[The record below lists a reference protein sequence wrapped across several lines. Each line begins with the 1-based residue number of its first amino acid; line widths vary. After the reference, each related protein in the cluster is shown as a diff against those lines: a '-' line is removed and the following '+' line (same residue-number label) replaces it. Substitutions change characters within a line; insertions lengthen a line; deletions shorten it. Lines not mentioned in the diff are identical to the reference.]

1 MISGCTT
8 KPLESQ
14 DTEDRVPVRI
24 EEAIRG
30 TFSQHVELAGRTKSR
45 IDFPIIA
52 PSPLMVKEIYVQ
64 IGDEV
69 KEGASL
75 LLFDDEEAQQ
85 QLTEARKQLATLEKN
100 VKDLQALQQQA
111 LEANRAIQQES
122 EESVRRAQALIEG
135 SQTGAVTMLDLLQA
149 STQLLVRQNQ
159 MQNLPDMSALQPAQL
174 ELQVEQAR
182 TQIRMAEE
190 SIQRLTIKAPFDGV
204 ITLRNIE
211 AKGVAVPNYPI
222 LQISNLD
229 QIVIEL
235 QVGSTQIGQLQQ
247 GQKASVLIEG
257 ANEALEASLD
267 YLSPGIGP
275 QSPLYQAQII
285 LDNQERRLFP
295 GQLATV
301 QLETLVME
309 EALLIP
315 VQAVFFEDEKSFV
328 YLVQEQK
335 AVKKEVQLG
344 ERNQSHY
351 VVLSGLDEQDPVITM
366 GRERLTEGRLVYI
379 QK

>member
-111 LEANRAIQQES
+111 LEQTEPYSKNR
-122 EESVRRAQALIEG
+122 
-135 SQTGAVTMLDLLQA
+135 
-149 STQLLVRQNQ
+149 
-159 MQNLPDMSALQPAQL
+159 
-174 ELQVEQAR
+174 
-182 TQIRMAEE
+182 
-190 SIQRLTIKAPFDGV
+190 
-204 ITLRNIE
+204 RN
-211 AKGVAVPNYPI
+211 P
-222 LQISNLD
+222 
-229 QIVIEL
+229 
-235 QVGSTQIGQLQQ
+235 
-247 GQKASVLIEG
+247 
-257 ANEALEASLD
+257 
-267 YLSPGIGP
+267 
-275 QSPLYQAQII
+275 
-285 LDNQERRLFP
+285 
-295 GQLATV
+295 
-301 QLETLVME
+301 
-309 EALLIP
+309 
-315 VQAVFFEDEKSFV
+315 
-328 YLVQEQK
+328 
-335 AVKKEVQLG
+335 
-344 ERNQSHY
+344 
-351 VVLSGLDEQDPVITM
+351 
-366 GRERLTEGRLVYI
+366 
-379 QK
+379 